1 MKFVIEFYRTRDADD
16 AHAVVGRE
24 TIEADDIAN
33 AIEIARLLSQTLD
46 MPQRPDAVAIT
57 NLSGAALFSGIL
69 DVNVTTGERPR
80 S

>member
-57 NLSGAALFSGIL
+57 NLYGAALFSGIL
-69 DVNVTTGERPR
+69 DVDVTTGERPR

>member
-1 MKFVIEFYRTRDADD
+1 MKFVVEFYRTRQTDD

-24 TIEADDIAN
+24 TIEAGDVAT

-57 NLSGAALFSGIL
+57 DLSGAALFSGML
-69 DVNVTTGERPR
+69 DVDVTNGERPR